1 MSPDISRGFQEV
13 DSYHTDSLVKFLE
26 DALAYPI
33 VRECFDAQLDAMRIQ
48 PGQHILDIGCGIGDH
63 AMDIAKLVGP
73 TGRVVGTDI
82 SQAMVEASVSRHSDS
97 GLPLEF
103 YVAPADEQPFPDHS
117 FDCIHL
123 ERVLI
128 YVNDLDAAFRE
139 FRRLLKPRGRLLI
152 YDMLWDAL
160 TFSHP
165 DKELTR
171 RIVHF
176 IADSFPSGRAGTELW
191 QYFRDHGFR
200 GLDSRMFG
208 YGGPDVEFPRRV
220 VEGITRSGVP
230 NTFTQQEIDDFWH
243 LLEEQSR
250 RGRFFSVFPG
260 VMVTGVKGQ

>member
-1 MSPDISRGFQEV
+1 MSPDISKGFQEV
-13 DSYHTDSLVKFLE
+13 DNYQTNSLVKFLE
-26 DALAYPI
+26 DTLSYPI
-33 VRECFDAQLDAMRIQ
+33 VRECFEAQLSAMNIKQ
-48 PGQHILDIGCGIGDH
+48 GHHVLDIGCGIGDH
-63 AMDIAKLVGP
+63 ALAMAHLVGP
-73 TGRVVGTDI
+73 TGRAVGTDI
-82 SQAMVEASVSRHSDS
+82 SQAMIDASVNRHSGS

-103 YVAPADEQPFPDHS
+103 HVAPADDQPFPDNS

-128 YVNDLDAAFRE
+128 YVNDVDAVFRE
-139 FRRLLKPRGRLLI
+139 IRRLLKPRGRLLI

-165 DKELTR
+165 DKDLTR

-176 IADSFPSGRAGTELW
+176 ISDSFPSGRAGTELW

-200 GLDSRMFG
+200 GLESRMFG

-220 VEGITRSGVP
+220 VEGIARSGIP
-230 NTFTQQEIDDFWH
+230 NTFTQHQIDDFWN

-260 VMVTGVKGQ
+260 VMVTGVKG